1 MEIFKDE
8 LENLMNKYSILKN
21 DEVKESI
28 IKTLSKYTDYDDDF
42 VILDVENKTNE
53 DKTTQYN
60 LTPEMEKMLDDS
72 LDEIEMEDAATQ
84 TCFNNNNNNNNI
96 RDTCNC
102 KKCARHG
109 IDDMLDDIDRTF
121 NNISHGIDEIGSFI
135 GQWFDNLIDEKPNS
149 V

>member
-1 MEIFKDE
+1 MDVFENE
-8 LENLMNKYSILKN
+8 LENLMSKYSILKN
-21 DEVKESI
+21 DEIKESI

-42 VILDVENKTNE
+42 VILDVENKKIDT
-53 DKTTQYN
+53 TTQN
-60 LTPEMEKMLDDS
+60 ELTPEMEKILDDS

-84 TCFNNNNNNNNI
+84 TCFINNNNNNNI

-121 NNISHGIDEIGSFI
+121 NNISHGIDEIGSYI
-135 GQWFDNLIDEKPNS
+135 GQWFDNIIDDKS
-149 V
+149 T